1 MKTNDL
7 NLKVILKLSGEAL
20 SDSNSHLIFS
30 KEKMSDIVG
39 LIKKLI
45 SLNIKVGIVCGA
57 GNIFRGRIAEENG
70 IPYEDG
76 DYMGMVGTVINLKA
90 ISSMLD
96 VANIKN
102 KLYSALAV
110 EDVAP
115 KYEKEKARKELEE
128 GYVILFAGGVGK
140 VRHTTDT
147 CAALRAI
154 EMDAKIILAGKNGV
168 DGVYSADPKKDPTA
182 VKYDTLTYMDVI
194 QQGLMVMD
202 TTATSMCMDN
212 DIDLVVFNMNAQGN
226 ILKAVMGEQIGTIV
240 KKEK

>member
-1 MKTNDL
+1 MKPNDL
-7 NLKVILKLSGEAL
+7 NFKVILKLSGEAL
-20 SDSNSHLIFS
+20 SDSNSRLIFS
-30 KEKMSDIVG
+30 KEKMRDIVG

-76 DYMGMVGTVINLKA
+76 DYVGMVGTVINLKA

-115 KYEKEKARKELEE
+115 KYEKEKAKKELEE

-168 DGVYSADPKKDPTA
+168 DGVYDKDPNKFSDA
-182 VKYDTLTYMDVI
+182 KFIKNLTYKEAIEKDLKVMDLQALKLLENTDVI
-194 QQGLMVMD
+194 TRVFSMD
-202 TTATSMCMDN
+202 DFDN
-212 DIDLVVFNMNAQGN
+212 FIKVINGDEN
-226 ILKAVMGEQIGTIV
+226 IGTTI
-240 KKEK
+240 KKE